1 MVNFKINDMQTLEH
15 IKRPTKD
22 EQIAAMKSYDAL
34 ANVLN
39 ELKGSNPEIDQAID
53 RNIGIRD
60 FLRQGVMEQAD
71 LAETLAR
78 MKQLVG

>member
-1 MVNFKINDMQTLEH
+1 MKCPPRLRGSPRLSAKSPKAVNESTYQEAEDLIN
-15 IKRPTKD
+15 IG
-22 EQIAAMKSYDAL
+22 AYA
-34 ANVLN
+34 
-39 ELKGSNPEIDQAID
+39 KGSNPEIDQAID